1 MVPIEN
7 DSNPE
12 PDPEWGLEVIFTKRA
27 EINYG
32 PWVDLQRSKTI
43 FFYFQFSFY
52 YYNEYNKAT
61 TTSNCQQKKCFRL

>member
-1 MVPIEN
+1 MYFEFKHFIFVGLVPIEN

-32 PWVDLQRSKTI
+32 PWVDLQRYKEQYHNPYSL
-43 FFYFQFSFY
+43 
-52 YYNEYNKAT
+52 
-61 TTSNCQQKKCFRL
+61 SNLLCK